1 MIQRTIKKWYDLFKK
16 YHGNNYR
23 LEFGGK
29 VFTPD
34 VAIKRR
40 AIRRHMIRL
49 EFMYLNDGLSYERI
63 EYLKRSHE
71 TFYNVN
77 KTRIINN

>member
-1 MIQRTIKKWYDLFKK
+1 MIQKTIKKWFDLFKK

-23 LEFGGK
+23 PDLGGR
-29 VFTPD
+29 VLTPD
-34 VAIKRR
+34 IAVKRR

-49 EFMYLNDGLSYERI
+49 EFMYLNTELSIERM
-63 EYLKRSHE
+63 EYLKQHHE